1 MNAKD
6 LLRYNVTLCHEITKA
21 YLSDISDEEMLARAV
36 PGSNHLAWQL
46 GHLISSEQMFL
57 AAIGA
62 EVPDLPDGFAE
73 KHGKENTG
81 SDDPGDFLAKDEYL
95 ALMERMHAAA
105 TVMIDKTDEAGL
117 DAPGPESMRSFFPT
131 VGSILLMAGSH
142 EMMHAGQFAAI
153 RRKLG
158 KPIVM

>member
-6 LLRYNVTLCHEITKA
+6 LLRYNVTFCHEVTKA
-21 YLSDISDEEMLARAV
+21 YLNDMTDDELLARAV

-46 GHLISSEQMFL
+46 GHLISSEQSLL

-81 SDDPGDFLAKDEYL
+81 SNDPGDFLTKGEYL
-95 ALMERMHAAA
+95 ARMEQMHAAA
-105 TVMIDKTDEAGL
+105 AAAIDKTDEAEL
-117 DAPGPESMRSFFPT
+117 DTPSPEAMRSYFPT

-142 EMMHAGQFAAI
+142 EMMHAGQMAAI

-158 KPIVM
+158 KPVVI